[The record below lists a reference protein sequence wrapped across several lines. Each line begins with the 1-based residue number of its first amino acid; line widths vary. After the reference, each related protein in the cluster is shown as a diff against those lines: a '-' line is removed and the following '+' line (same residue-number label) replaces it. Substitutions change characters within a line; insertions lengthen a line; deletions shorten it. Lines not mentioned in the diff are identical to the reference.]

1 MKRNLSVY
9 ATIISVLIF
18 AVAANAASPVFPKI
32 IPLPDG
38 FSPEGIVVGEGTDF
52 FVGSLVDG
60 AIYAGDLLTG
70 QGGVLVPGQMGR
82 MAVGLSF
89 DPRSSFL
96 FACGGYNGDAFV
108 YDTSTGAEVAA
119 YLLSGPSGMI
129 NDVIVTSSAAY
140 FTDSYNPVFYRLPL
154 GPAGSLPDQADVEA
168 ITLGGD
174 FQHMPGQFNANGIE
188 ATPDGKWLL
197 IVNSYTGILYKV
209 DPESGNAIM
218 INLAG
223 DAVPSGDGIVLTG
236 KTLYV
241 VQNFLNQIAVVE
253 LDPDLTSGA
262 IANVIT
268 DPYFRIPATASDF
281 GSALYAVNARFDVPT
296 GPDVEYE
303 VVRVEI
309 KGRSKAAP
317 ALNYGSGVTSMWG
330 RVKSPR

>member
-9 ATIISVLIF
+9 VTIVIVIIF

-32 IPLPDG
+32 ISLPNG
-38 FSPEGIVVGEGTDF
+38 FWPEGIVVGKGTDF

-96 FACGGYNGDAFV
+96 FVCGGYNGDAFV

-119 YLLSGPSGMI
+119 YLLSGPGGMI
-129 NDVIVTSSAAY
+129 NDVIVTADAAY
-140 FTDSYNPVFYRLPL
+140 FTDSFNPVLYRLPL
-154 GPAGSLPDQADVEA
+154 DPAGSLPDQADVEA
-168 ITLGGD
+168 IPLGGD
-174 FQHMPGQFNANGIE
+174 FQHVPGEFNANGIE

-197 IVNSYTGILYKV
+197 IINSYTGLYKV
-209 DPESGNAIM
+209 DPESGDAIM
-218 INLAG
+218 IL
-223 DAVPSGDGIVLTG
+223 DADTVPSGDGIVLTG
-236 KTLYV
+236 KILYV

-262 IANVIT
+262 IVNVIT

-281 GSALYAVNARFDVPT
+281 GSALYAVNARFDVPP

-309 KGRSKAAP
+309 KGKSKAAP
-317 ALNYGSGVTSMWG
+317 ALNYKPGVTNVWG
-330 RVKSPR
+330 RIKSSR